1 MKNLLFLR
9 RILPFLLLLLGI
21 NSYAQDKSTAKEII
35 VAMQDKYSGKW
46 YTNLVFDQTAYIYEN
61 GIVKDIETWH
71 EYLSCPGKLH
81 IRKGAFESGNG
92 MIFRNDSLYEFKESV
107 LTLSIK
113 KYHDLLFWG
122 FDVYFL
128 DKEKVYAKAGEMNYD
143 LNKIYETTWNG
154 KAVYVIGANKDE
166 EKYNQAWIDKEGL
179 YLVRVIKKDG
189 NSIKDIEFSNY
200 QKIAGN
206 WVATE
211 IIFKIDQKIYMKE
224 VYYNISFPVTTDPKI
239 FEVSNFIHAS
249 W

>member
-1 MKNLLFLR
+1 MRK
-9 RILPFLLLLLGI
+9 LPLLLVLL
-21 NSYAQDKSTAKEII
+21 SLTSFAQDINNAKDVI
-35 VAMQDKYSGKW
+35 VAMQTKYSGKW
-46 YTNLVFDQTAYIYEN
+46 YTNLVFDQTAYTYKD
-61 GIVKDIETWH
+61 GCVKNVETWH

-81 IRKGAFESGNG
+81 IRKGAIESGDG
-92 MIFRNDSLYEFKESV
+92 MIFRNDSLYEFQESV
-107 LTLSIK
+107 MTLSIK

-128 DKEKVYAKAGEMNYD
+128 DKEKVFNKAGEMNYD
-143 LNKIYETTWNG
+143 LNKMYETTWNG
-154 KAVYVIGANKDE
+154 KAVYVIGADKGE

-189 NSIKDIEFSNY
+189 NSIKDIEFNNY

-224 VYYNISFPVTTDPKI
+224 VYYNISFPLVTDPKV